1 MTAHPPAP
9 LAASEAGDN
18 TLAYPVADVEATVI
32 SNVHVN
38 DEYCHLVLDVPS
50 PASSARA
57 GQFFNLECPGT
68 ELGKPY
74 LRRPM
79 SVYRASRNEG
89 RIEFL
94 YKMVGVGTHAL
105 ATLRPG
111 QRMRAFGPLGN
122 GFSVEASWQHIVV
135 LGRGVG
141 LATLAPLAEM
151 ARGLGVAVT
160 AILSARSPAHILS
173 QDRFRAAGAE
183 VRTVV
188 DADGSSEPASVEVL
202 LRDLNGRRRIDA
214 FYTCGSNRLMVL
226 LQGLGREFGIGGE
239 VAMEQRMACGIG
251 MCFCCVRDFRT
262 PTGTESRRVCLDGPV
277 FKLAEVITW

>member
-1 MTAHPPAP
+1 MTAHPPVPSAAP
-9 LAASEAGDN
+9 EARDN

-32 SNVHVN
+32 TNEQVN
-38 DEYCHLVLDVPS
+38 EEYFHLVLAAPVPAPS
-50 PASSARA
+50 ASA
-57 GQFFNLECPGT
+57 GQFFNLECPGA

-79 SVYRASRNEG
+79 SVYRASPDQG

-94 YKMVGVGTHAL
+94 YKMVGLGTHAM

-122 GFSVEASWQHIVV
+122 GFSLEPSWQHIVV

-151 ARGLGVAVT
+151 ARGRGVAVT
-160 AILSARSPAHILS
+160 AILSARSQAHILS
-173 QDRFRAAGAE
+173 QDRFRVAGAE

-188 DADGSSEPASVEVL
+188 DADGSSETARVEAL
-202 LRDLNGRRRIDA
+202 LRDLNASRRIDA

-226 LQGLGREFGIGGE
+226 LQSLAREIGISGE

-277 FKLAEVITW
+277 FKLEEVITW